1 MTEGCCCSS
10 QMGRTTSS
18 DRSPLACLIEYHSGD
33 IILLLCVFMG
43 LYWLASILEP
53 IDDKGRQTE
62 QTASDIVSQGLF
74 FTLVC
79 LSIAVLWVIWGMD
92 DGAENTCIATT
103 LWPSL
108 GPVRFHTHTL
118 VYAFKSDPIVCS
130 HKHTHTHRFSF
141 NRQTYLRPSVDWTT
155 DRRCLRRSCDSF
167 SNSLR
172 GRAWE
177 GE

>member
-130 HKHTHTHRFSF
+130 HKHTHRFSF
-141 NRQTYLRPSVDWTT
+141 NRQTYLRPSVD
-155 DRRCLRRSCDSF
+155 
-167 SNSLR
+167 
-172 GRAWE
+172 
-177 GE
+177 